1 MTTFD
6 TARTEPVT
14 EPELPAKYDRLRN
27 DETEPAVIVEDVSK
41 RFRIYRDRKSNL
53 KEAVTARKRHTRYDE
68 FWALKDVSFEIARGS
83 TFGIVGHNGSGKSTM
98 LKLLSNIHQP
108 TSGRI
113 EVRGRVSAMLELGA
127 GFHPELTG
135 RENIFL
141 NGAIIGISR
150 KRIEQELD
158 TIIEF
163 SGLGDFID
171 APVKVYSSGMYV
183 RLGFS
188 IAVNLDPEI
197 LMVDEIVAVGDEEFQ
212 RRCFDHLLKLR
223 RQGVTIIVVSHSMTL
238 IQQLCDR
245 AAWLEHGEL
254 KALGSPNEVIDKY
267 LETVNEAEAERLGT
281 KLKAEG
287 DTLRRG
293 TGEVEVVKVEF
304 RDAVGH
310 LGVTGRNS
318 ERFTVRMHYKVNKP
332 VDDPVFGIG
341 FHDEH
346 GVHIAGPNSD
356 NSPLHVTRLE
366 KDGYVDFTV
375 DNLPLAPG
383 RYEVSAAVVD
393 RSQLHVFD
401 YRDRAFDLTVQP
413 GRAAEVVG
421 AISLEGQWAQA
432 DEPAGA
438 TSNPTGKSAVKQNAE
453 ADVDP
458 ATPGRSMDTEGIA

>member
-1 MTTFD
+1 VTTFETSTPLD
-6 TARTEPVT
+6 NDEEHDLTSS
-14 EPELPAKYDRLRN
+14 YDRPRIEN
-27 DETEPAVIVEDVSK
+27 VEPAVIVENVSK

-53 KEAVTARKRHTRYDE
+53 KEAITARKRHTRYAE

-108 TSGRI
+108 TLGRI

-150 KRIEQELD
+150 KRIEEELD

-212 RRCFDHLLKLR
+212 RRCFDYMLELR
-223 RQGVTIIVVSHSMTL
+223 RRGVTIIVVSHSMTL

-245 AAWLEHGEL
+245 AAWLEHGKL
-254 KALGSPNEVIDKY
+254 LALGSPNEVIDKY
-267 LETVNEAEAERLGT
+267 LETVNEAESERLGS
-281 KLKAEG
+281 KLQVEG

-293 TGEVEVVKVEF
+293 TGDVEVTKVEF

-310 LGVTGRNS
+310 LGATGRNS
-318 ERFTVRMHYKVNKP
+318 EQFTVRIHYKVNEP
-332 VDDPVFGIG
+332 VNDPVFGVG
-341 FHDEH
+341 FHNEH
-346 GVHIAGPNSD
+346 GVHIAGPNSEK
-356 NSPLHVTRLE
+356 SELKIERLD
-366 KDGYVDFTV
+366 KDGFVDFTIN
-375 DNLPLAPG
+375 DLPLAPG

-393 RSQLHVFD
+393 RSQLHVYD

-413 GRAAEVVG
+413 GHAADVVG
-421 AISLEGQWAQA
+421 AISLDGHWSTSS
-432 DEPAGA
+432 A
-438 TSNPTGKSAVKQNAE
+438 TKPQQRVN
-453 ADVDP
+453 P
-458 ATPGRSMDTEGIA
+458 ATGNKEDIA

>member
-1 MTTFD
+1 MTTFETSTPLD
-6 TARTEPVT
+6 NDEEHDLTSS
-14 EPELPAKYDRLRN
+14 YDRPRVEN
-27 DETEPAVIVEDVSK
+27 VEPAVIVQNVSK

-53 KEAVTARKRHTRYDE
+53 KEAITARKRHTRYDE

-108 TSGRI
+108 TLGSI

-135 RENIFL
+135 RENIYL

-150 KRIEQELD
+150 KRIDEELD
-158 TIIEF
+158 RIIEF

-212 RRCFDHLLKLR
+212 RRCFDYMLQLR

-245 AAWLEHGEL
+245 AAWLEHGKL
-254 KALGSPNEVIDKY
+254 LALGSPNEVIDKY
-267 LETVNEAEAERLGT
+267 LETVNEAESERLGSR
-281 KLKAEG
+281 LKVEG
-287 DTLRRG
+287 DALRRG
-293 TGEVEVVKVEF
+293 TGDVEVTNVEF

-310 LGVTGRNS
+310 LGATGRNS
-318 ERFTVRMHYKVNKP
+318 EQFTVRVHYKVNEP
-332 VDDPVFGIG
+332 IEDPVFGIG
-341 FHDEH
+341 FHNEH
-346 GVHIAGPNSD
+346 GVHIAGPNSEKSD
-356 NSPLHVTRLE
+356 LRIERLDR
-366 KDGYVDFTV
+366 DGFIDFTI
-375 DNLPLAPG
+375 DDLPLAPG
-383 RYEVSAAVVD
+383 RYEVSAAIVD
-393 RSQLHVFD
+393 RSLLHVYD

-413 GRAAEVVG
+413 GHAADVVG
-421 AISLEGQWAQA
+421 AISLDGHWSSGTTPQLR
-432 DEPAGA
+432 G
-438 TSNPTGKSAVKQNAE
+438 N
-453 ADVDP
+453 P
-458 ATPGRSMDTEGIA
+458 ATGNKEDIA